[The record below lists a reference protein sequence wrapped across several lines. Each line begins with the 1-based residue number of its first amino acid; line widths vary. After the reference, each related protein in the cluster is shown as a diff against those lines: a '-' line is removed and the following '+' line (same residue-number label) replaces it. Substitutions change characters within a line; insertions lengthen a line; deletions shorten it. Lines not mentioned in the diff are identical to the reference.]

1 MQISFNWLRDFIKT
15 DLNASQIGDI
25 LTDLGL
31 EVEGINQYQSIQ
43 GGLEGV
49 VIGKVLTCEKHPN
62 ADKLKVTK
70 VDIGESEHVQIVC
83 GAPNVAAGQTVPV
96 ATIGTTLYAENGK
109 SFSIKKSK
117 IRGEISQ
124 GMICAEDELGLGQ
137 SHEGIMVLENRY
149 KAGKPCKEVFKI
161 VTDEIFEIG
170 LTPNRSDAMSH
181 FGVARDLRASL
192 AQKEDTNTLIMPSI
206 SSFCS
211 DNYEG
216 AIKIDIRDTDAAP
229 RYCGLRITGVEVKPS
244 PKHIQDRL
252 KAIGLK
258 PINNIVDST
267 NYVLHEMGQ
276 PLHAFDGAKISSG
289 VVRVQKLKEGT
300 PFVTLDGVERKLS
313 SEDLVICNDDTPM
326 CLAGVFGGLNSGI
339 TEQTTEIFLESA
351 YFSPV
356 SIRKTAKRHGLSTD
370 ASFRYER
377 GIDIELVEYCLKRAA
392 ILIQEVAGGSV
403 SSEIIDE
410 YPNKQEPHQILLKFD
425 YMNNLI
431 GHEIPRDKIKKII
444 RNLDINITHVTETSV
459 GLEVPTYR
467 ADVRRP
473 ADIVEEV
480 LRVYGYNNIPTGNKL
495 ISSIPNLAKNNT
507 NQLETRIAQ
516 QLIAQG
522 FYEIYN
528 NSLTSPKHDSNATN
542 MVEILNPLS
551 SELSVLRTNLI
562 YGMLESV
569 QFNINRQQQDL
580 RFFEFGNKYH
590 KTAKRNAQEATLGMV
605 VTGKQLQSNW
615 SISEQKSD
623 FFFLKGI
630 VNGLLDRLGLTV
642 TETPGDHP
650 FFKESVTLS
659 IGKTNIGTYGWIDLE
674 GFKDI
679 SIDQDVFACTLA
691 VDALSQFL
699 KKKIKVKGLSKFPS
713 VHRDLALL
721 VDKSTSFKELYQ
733 IAQKTERRLLEDIAL
748 FDVFTGKGVPDGKK
762 SYALNFVL
770 RDNDKTLTDNQIDK
784 TMQKIKDQYH
794 KLLGAEL
801 RQ

>member
-15 DLNASQIGDI
+15 DLSASEVGEI

-31 EVEGINQYQSIQ
+31 EVEGINQYQSIP

-49 VIGKVLTCEKHPN
+49 VIGKIVTCEKHPN
-62 ADKLKVTK
+62 ADKLKITQ
-70 VDIGESEHVQIVC
+70 VDIGEAEHVQIVC

-96 ATIGTTLYAENGK
+96 ATIGTTLYAENGE
-109 SFSIKKSK
+109 SFTIKKSK
-117 IRGEISQ
+117 IRGELSQ

-137 SHEGIMVLENRY
+137 SHEGIMVLENHH
-149 KAGKPCKEVFKI
+149 KAGKACKEVFEI

-192 AQKEDTNTLIMPSI
+192 AQKEDTTTLITPSI
-206 SSFCS
+206 SSFHT
-211 DNYEG
+211 DNYKG
-216 AIKIDIRDTDAAP
+216 AIKIDICDTDAAP
-229 RYCGLRITGVEVKPS
+229 RYCGLRITGLEVKPS
-244 PKHIQDRL
+244 PEHIQHRL

-258 PINNIVDST
+258 PINNIVDAT

-313 SEDLVICNDDTPM
+313 SEDLVICNGDTPM
-326 CLAGVFGGLNSGI
+326 CLAGVFGGLNSGV
-339 TEQTTEIFLESA
+339 TAQTTEIFLESA
-351 YFSPV
+351 YFNPV

-392 ILIQEVAGGSV
+392 ILIQEVAGGVV

-410 YPNKQEPHQILLKFD
+410 YPNKHKPHQILLK
-425 YMNNLI
+425 YEYINTLI
-431 GHEIPRDKIKKII
+431 GHEIPREKIKKII
-444 RNLDINITHVTETSV
+444 QDLDIKIAHVTETSV

-495 ISSIPNLAKNNT
+495 NSSIPDLTKNNT
-507 NQLETRIAQ
+507 NQIETRISQ
-516 QLIAQG
+516 QLVAQG

-528 NSLTSPKHDSNATN
+528 NSLTSPKHGSDTTN

-551 SELSVLRTNLI
+551 SELSVMRTNLI
-562 YGMLESV
+562 YGMLEAL

-580 RFFEFGNKYH
+580 RFFEFGNQYH
-590 KTAKRNAQEATLGMV
+590 KTTEGTKQEATLGMV
-605 VTGKQLQSNW
+605 VTGNQLQNNW
-615 SISEQKSD
+615 VVSPHKSD

-630 VNGLLDRLGLTV
+630 VNSLLNRLGINAK
-642 TETPGDHP
+642 ETPGDNP
-650 FFKESVTLS
+650 SFKESITLS
-659 IGKTNIGTYGWIDLE
+659 VGKTILGTYGWIDLKN
-674 GFKDI
+674 FKDI
-679 SIDQDVFACTLA
+679 AIDQDVFACTLSI
-691 VDALSQFL
+691 DALVQF
-699 KKKIKVKGLSKFPS
+699 ITQKVEVARLSKFPS

-733 IAQKTERRLLEDIAL
+733 IAQKTERHLLEDIGL
-748 FDVFTGKGVPDGKK
+748 FDVFTGKGVPEGKK
-762 SYALNFVL
+762 SYALNFTL
-770 RDNDKTLTDNQIDK
+770 RDKEKTLTDKLIDK
-784 TMQKIKDQYH
+784 TMQKIADQYH
-794 KLLGAEL
+794 KQLGAEL
-801 RQ
+801 RK

>member
-15 DLNASQIGDI
+15 DLNASEISDI

-31 EVEGINQYQSIQ
+31 EVEGINQYKSIP

-62 ADKLKVTK
+62 ADKLKLTQ
-70 VDIGESEHVQIVC
+70 VDIGQAENVQIVC

-96 ATIGTTLYAENGK
+96 ATIGTKLYAENGE
-109 SFSIKKSK
+109 SFVIKKSK
-117 IRGEISQ
+117 IRGALSQ

-137 SHEGIMVLENRY
+137 SHDGIMVLENHH
-149 KAGKPCKEVFKI
+149 KAGKPCKEVFEI

-181 FGVARDLRASL
+181 YGVARDLRAALS
-192 AQKEDTNTLIMPSI
+192 QREDTTALITPSI
-206 SSFCS
+206 SSFHT
-211 DNYEG
+211 DNYKG
-216 AIKIDIRDTDAAP
+216 AIKIDVRDADAAP

-244 PKHIQDRL
+244 PEHIQHRL

-258 PINNIVDST
+258 PINNIVDAT
-267 NYVLHEMGQ
+267 NYVLHELGQ
-276 PLHAFDGAKISSG
+276 PLHAFDGVKISSG

-313 SEDLVICNDDTPM
+313 SEDLVICNGDTPM
-326 CLAGVFGGLNSGI
+326 CLAGVFGGLDSGV
-339 TEQTTEIFLESA
+339 TEQTTEVFLESA
-351 YFSPV
+351 YFDPV

-377 GIDIELVEYCLKRAA
+377 GIDIELVKYSLRRAA
-392 ILIQEVAGGSV
+392 ILIQEVAGGAI

-410 YPNKQEPHQILLKFD
+410 YPIKQEPHQVLLKYE
-425 YMNNLI
+425 YMNKLI
-431 GHEIPRDKIKKII
+431 GHEIPREKIKKII
-444 RNLDINITHVTETSV
+444 RDLDIKIAHVTETSI

-473 ADIVEEV
+473 ADVVEEV

-495 ISSIPNLAKNNT
+495 NSSIPNLAKNNT
-507 NQLETRIAQ
+507 NQLGARIAQ
-516 QLIAQG
+516 QLVAQG

-528 NSLTSPKHDSNATN
+528 NSLTSPKHDSNIKN

-551 SELSVLRTNLI
+551 SELSVMRTNLI

-580 RFFEFGNKYH
+580 RFFEFGNQYH
-590 KTAKRNAQEATLGMV
+590 KTAEGNRQEATLGMV
-605 VTGKQLQSNW
+605 VTGKQLENNW
-615 SISEQKSD
+615 AVSEQKSD

-630 VNGLLDRLGLTV
+630 VNGVLDRLGLTV
-642 TETPGDHP
+642 KETPSDHP
-650 FFKESVTLS
+650 FFKESVALS
-659 IGKTNIGTYGWIDLE
+659 IGKITIGTYGWIDLT
-674 GFKDI
+674 GFNGI

-691 VDALSQFL
+691 VDALSQL
-699 KKKIKVKGLSKFPS
+699 VKQKIKVKGLSKFPS
-713 VHRDLALL
+713 AHRDLALL

-733 IAQKTERRLLEDIAL
+733 IAQKTERHLLEDVGL
-748 FDVFTGKGVPDGKK
+748 FDVFTGKGVPEGKK
-762 SYALNFVL
+762 SYALNFTL
-770 RDNDKTLTDNQIDK
+770 RDKEKTLTDKQIDK
-784 TMQKIKDQYH
+784 AMQKIADQYH
-794 KLLGAEL
+794 KQLGAEL
-801 RQ
+801 RN